1 MQLNSIFYRAAVIF
15 RVFCDGDILQKF
27 HMRVC
32 VHGTGTH
39 LHCANNKPAKKF
51 RNTLN
56 FV

>member
-15 RVFCDGDILQKF
+15 RVFCDGYILQKF

-39 LHCANNKPAKKF
+39 LHFANNKPAKKF